1 MKKYLFLIFPIY
13 FATRAVL
20 LGIDGNFGFGFILR
34 VILFFIS
41 FYWAIQELKKWDR
54 DMEFLKSKKFWKIF
68 IIAFIVGVIIGG
80 VLEYIKL
87 TS

>member
-1 MKKYLFLIFPIY
+1 MKKYLFLIFPVY
-13 FATRAVL
+13 FATRAIL
-20 LGIDGNFGFGFILR
+20 LGIDGNFGFGFVLR
-34 VILFFIS
+34 VILFFVS
-41 FYWAIQELKKWDR
+41 LYWAIQELKKWDR

>member
-13 FATRAVL
+13 FATRAIL
-20 LGIDGNFGFGFILR
+20 LGIDGNFGFGFVLR
-34 VILFFIS
+34 VILFFVS
-41 FYWAIQELKKWDR
+41 LYWAIQELKKWDR

>member
-1 MKKYLFLIFPIY
+1 MKKYLFLIFPLY
-13 FATRAVL
+13 FATRAIL
-20 LGIDGNFGFGFILR
+20 LGIDGNFGFGFVLR
-34 VILFFIS
+34 VILFFVS
-41 FYWAIQELKKWDR
+41 LYWAIQELKKWDR

>member
-1 MKKYLFLIFPIY
+1 MKKYLFLIFPVY
-13 FATRAVL
+13 FATRAIL
-20 LGIDGNFGFGFILR
+20 LGIDGNFGFGFVLR
-34 VILFFIS
+34 VILFFVS
-41 FYWAIQELKKWDR
+41 LYWAIQKLKKWDR